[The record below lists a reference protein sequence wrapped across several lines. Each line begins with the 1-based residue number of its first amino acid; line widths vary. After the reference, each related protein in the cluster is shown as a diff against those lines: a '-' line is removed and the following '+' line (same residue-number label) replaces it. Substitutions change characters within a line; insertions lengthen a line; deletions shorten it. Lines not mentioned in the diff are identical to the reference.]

1 MKDEHLVSA
10 YHESQ
15 EIWIIVKIV
24 FCVADIFKQFL
35 NLFLLAWFLCMKL
48 GVSSLTS
55 VRTNRIVSETP
66 LSGTTVSY

>member
-10 YHESQ
+10 YNESQ

-35 NLFLLAWFLCMKL
+35 NLFSVGL
-48 GVSSLTS
+48 VSLY
-55 VRTNRIVSETP
+55 ETGCFF
-66 LSGTTVSY
+66 SNISQD